1 MAGLGTVGEMRHRLL
16 GVALAIAAIV
26 AVPATASAH
35 RPASRRAKAAMIYD
49 PSGRYWGNA
58 PVAEPRSIPRRCFVA
73 DIATVVKGSRWGA
86 WSFSSYALHHQGRCH
101 PGNGYVVEHKI
112 GRRWYVYWE
121 GSDLYPPTHGR
132 YGARGVPRAIAKDLK
147 AGLGKYA

>member
-1 MAGLGTVGEMRHRLL
+1 MTRRIAAVATVAVVLA
-16 GVALAIAAIV
+16 ALALPAA
-26 AVPATASAH
+26 ATAH
-35 RPASRRAKAAMIYD
+35 RPASRREKAAMLYQ

-58 PVAEPRSIPRRCFVA
+58 PVAVPRSTPLRCFVT

-86 WSFSSYALHHQGRCH
+86 SANSSYAVHHQGRCH
-101 PGNGYVVEHKI
+101 TGNGYIVEHKI

-121 GSDLYPPTHGR
+121 GSGPYPPTHGR
-132 YGARGVPRAIAKDLK
+132 YGSRGVPRAIARDLK